1 MSNESFSE
9 KKRILSEANFEKL
22 SINEEWQPSSITKWD
37 ADLIDARA
45 KKLLS
50 DFIHFYPY

>member
-1 MSNESFSE
+1 MAELYGQCLRVNQG
-9 KKRILSEANFEKL
+9 LGVA
-22 SINEEWQPSSITKWD
+22 SIYEEWQPSSITKWD

>member
-1 MSNESFSE
+1 MSNESFLE

-22 SINEEWQPSSITKWD
+22 SINEEWQPSNITQWD